1 MLRRVLLFSIVVL
14 AVACGEGGSDT
25 PTAASLTGND
35 ADMTKADATVNG
47 ATDAQQSGE
56 TLAGQDAEPAKD
68 TAAGDTAGGNS
79 DAKATADDATSADD
93 ALTMA
98 DGSALGD
105 ADKTADA
112 APQDVPPADVPIP
125 PGQAPGKALNG
136 NWVYRNIGNCIDIE
150 EWLSFAWPDDFVQVL
165 VDRNAC
171 GPHAVTKTL
180 GDLVA
185 YAPNIIEYTWQN
197 KDAWQKRRHTIAVV
211 DPYPVP
217 PPSDPS
223 LKAGK
228 RAINRKAYV
237 LKGPGMYQRDDRH
250 DVAYDGT
257 PANATITIVAVKVT
271 FDKPLQNV
279 AVETACQMNVTLA
292 VSNDPGGTGGKFAS
306 GSETFVFACS
316 YGPDATT
323 GWIRVAAQGFE
334 KEPSGDAWM
343 KFMTSKGWWNKYS
356 PVISNSL
363 YDEFRPVFYFQPQKP
378 EMLFHNF
385 AGWYVE
391 MLSSPPTKVP

>member
-1 MLRRVLLFSIVVL
+1 MLQRALLFFL
-14 AVACGEGGSDT
+14 LLFGVACGESGSDT
-25 PTAASLTGND
+25 PTAVSLTGSD
-35 ADMTKADATVNG
+35 ADLT
-47 ATDAQQSGE
+47 ATDASVNPLSDSQQSGE
-56 TLAGQDAEPAKD
+56 TLAGQDLGMAKE
-68 TAAGDTAGGNS
+68 TAPGDTLGGNA
-79 DAKATADDATSADD
+79 DAAAVEDAVAGTEDGAIIGDGSAIVDGLAD
-93 ALTMA
+93 ALT
-98 DGSALGD
+98 
-105 ADKTADA
+105 
-112 APQDVPPADVPIP
+112 QDVAAVDVPIA

-150 EWLSFAWPDDFVQVL
+150 EWLSFVWPDDFVQVL

-217 PPSDPS
+217 PPSDPG

-228 RAINRKAYV
+228 RAINRKAYS
-237 LKGPGMYQRDDRH
+237 LKGPGLYQRDDRH

-257 PANATITIVAVKVT
+257 PANATITVVAVKVA

-306 GSETFVFACS
+306 GSESFVFACS
-316 YGPDATT
+316 YGPDAAT

-334 KEPSGDAWM
+334 KEPSGDGWM
-343 KFMTSKGWWNKYS
+343 KFMTSKGWWTKYP
-356 PVISNSL
+356 PVISNAM
-363 YDEFRPVFYFQPQKP
+363 YDEFHPVFYFQPQKP